1 MISFI
6 IPAYNEELVLERT
19 LRAIEEATRGL
30 EETTEVLVVDDA
42 STDRTA
48 EIARACGARVVSTN
62 CRQIAGSRNAG
73 AREAKGDM
81 LVFVDADT
89 IVNEAA
95 VKATV
100 AALHAGVAGGGC
112 PFRFDGQVPLYGRFV
127 AVAGECLYRALRL
140 ASGCF
145 LFCTREAFDAAGG
158 FDEKLFAAEEA
169 AMSRALARQGRF
181 VLLREQ
187 VITSGRK
194 LRTHSGWEILGTILR
209 FVMKGAKAAHGRE
222 GLEIWYGERR
232 KDSEGE
238 K

>member
-1 MISFI
+1 
-6 IPAYNEELVLERT
+6 
-19 LRAIEEATRGL
+19 
-30 EETTEVLVVDDA
+30 
-42 STDRTA
+42 
-48 EIARACGARVVSTN
+48 
-62 CRQIAGSRNAG
+62 
-73 AREAKGDM
+73 M

-100 AALHAGVAGGGC
+100 AALRAGVAGGGC
-112 PFRFDGQVPLYGRFV
+112 PFRFDGEVPLYGRV
-127 AVAGECLYRALRL
+127 VEVVGEFIYRALRL

-145 LFCTREAFDAAGG
+145 LFCTREAFDAVGG

-194 LRTHSGWEILGTILR
+194 LRTHSGREILCTLLR
-209 FVMKGAKAAHGRE
+209 FMMKGAKAAHGRE

-232 KDSEGE
+232 RDAEEEVE